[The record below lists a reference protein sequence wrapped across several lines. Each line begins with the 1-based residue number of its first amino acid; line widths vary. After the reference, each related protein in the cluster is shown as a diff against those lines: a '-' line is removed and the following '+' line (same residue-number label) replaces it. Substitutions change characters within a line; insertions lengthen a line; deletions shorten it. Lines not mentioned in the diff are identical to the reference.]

1 MKQNTSTEKPV
12 RVSQC
17 VCKHEAQDEL
27 HGAGNRV
34 KNPCKS
40 AGGGAAYRCTV
51 CGRIEGS

>member
-17 VCKHEAQDEL
+17 VCAHKAQDEM
-27 HGAGNRV
+27 HGPGNRV

-40 AGGGAAYRCTV
+40 DGGTAYRCTV
-51 CGRIEGS
+51 CGRIEG